1 MMGQCDP
8 ATSTNAAPHQLPQAV
23 LQGAEASL
31 LQYRRA
37 VQHAE
42 TTRPRVQRA
51 RTRQV
56 RQLAQPRG

>member
-8 ATSTNAAPHQLPQAV
+8 DTSAGAAAHLLPESV

-42 TTRPRVQRA
+42 MARPRVQRA

-56 RQLAQPRG
+56 RNLMRRD